1 MKVVS
6 NSEIFIFQWLT
17 NGWGC
22 KVNSFIGFNNLNDN
36 EKNVFI
42 VQVDWA
48 TYEALLEP
56 CVGTCF
62 MGLGFRFRQ

>member
-1 MKVVS
+1 M
-6 NSEIFIFQWLT
+6 
-17 NGWGC
+17 
-22 KVNSFIGFNNLNDN
+22 NSFIGFNNLNDN

-56 CVGTCF
+56 CMWKL